1 MKIIF
6 FFFFIHRVDENI
18 IYTAITQFAPTD
30 ARRCFPC
37 WDEPI
42 LKATFELSLEIP
54 NDLSA
59 VSNMVNNFS
68 FY

>member
-1 MKIIF
+1 MNYEKMF
-6 FFFFIHRVDENI
+6 YRADENVT
-18 IYTAITQFAPTD
+18 YTAITQFAPTD

-54 NDLSA
+54 SGYSA
-59 VSNMVNNFS
+59 VSNMVNK
-68 FY
+68 